1 MVQIGNHAKLTL
13 PHSLRERFRQF
24 YGEVCGCK
32 FLGSPRP
39 DLDLFEFAGGFVVGA
54 YFTDESKTLP
64 EAEQKKAIWLEL
76 KVPDPKAFEAKV
88 EAFGIERMHYDDQK
102 LFYFQAPGGQ
112 VFRIAPLEGGV

>member
-13 PHSLRERFRQF
+13 PHRLREDFRQF
-24 YGEVCGCK
+24 YGEVCECK

-54 YFTDESKTLP
+54 YFADEARVLP

-76 KVPDPKAFEAKV
+76 KVPNPGEFQAKV
-88 EAFGIERMHYDDQK
+88 EAFGIERMHYDDQGH
-102 LFYFQAPGGQ
+102 FYFQAPGGQ
-112 VFRIAPLEGGV
+112 VFRIAPLDGER